1 MKRNLICNNSTVGY
15 GGGIEVETVFDGAQ
29 LHDVVLINN
38 TITKNKAKNGGGIAM
53 FTMGSNAAYIEG
65 NNNIVY
71 GNTANSN
78 SEWFKD
84 SKAKLDLTYTCCS
97 QSLSGAGNITGDPQ
111 FVDAAS
117 GDFHLKTGSPCID
130 KGDPASDKD
139 PDNTQ
144 ADMGA
149 LFYSQGTGV
158 DKKEVV
164 ETNGFI
170 VNVNGCNS
178 SIVVRYKLGRALD
191 VEVEIV
197 NVAGK
202 KVFTLINSRMAAG
215 NHRITWGGRNG
226 AGHNVSPGIYLCRFS
241 AGNNVNIVKVL
252 LAR

>member
-1 MKRNLICNNSTVGY
+1 MKRNIICNNYTVGY
-15 GGGIEVETVFDGAQ
+15 GGGVEVETVFDGAQ

-38 TITKNKAKNGGGIAM
+38 TITKNKAKNGGGIALV
-53 FTMGSNAAYIEG
+53 TMGSNAAYIEG

-84 SKAKLDLTYTCCS
+84 SKAELDLTYTCCS
-97 QSLSGAGNITGDPQ
+97 KSLSAAGNITSDPQ
-111 FVDAAS
+111 FVNAAS

-130 KGDPASDKD
+130 KGDPASEKD

-149 LFYSQGTGV
+149 LFYNQGTGI
-158 DKKEVV
+158 DKKVAA
-164 ETNGFI
+164 ETGGFI
-170 VNVNGCNS
+170 VNANVYNS
-178 SIVVRYKLGRALD
+178 SIVINYTLTGSLD
-191 VEVEIV
+191 VNVEIV

-202 KVFTLINSRMAAG
+202 KVYTLINSRMAAG
-215 NHRITWGGRNG
+215 NHQITWDGRNN
-226 AGHNVSPGIYLCRFS
+226 AGYKVSPGIYLCRFS
-241 AGNNVNIVKVL
+241 VGNNLNIVKVL